1 MANEVDHKAAQASKQ
16 KAVDDRRKAAEAQA
30 DEGARVKEEAVAQ
43 ANRYADAQPTP
54 TQRENDLAKLGVHVA
69 DKEDDGSGPDVAV
82 VRSVQPVQQ
91 GSAPYNT
98 RDAAPAPQKQAPQV
112 KQSEPHKSGENK

>member
-16 KAVDDRRKAAEAQA
+16 KAVDERRKAAEAQVDA
-30 DEGARVKEEAVAQ
+30 GVKAKEEAVKQ
-43 ANRYADAQPTP
+43 ADRFANAQPTP

-82 VRSVQPVQQ
+82 VRSVQPVEQ

-98 RDAAPAPQKQAPQV
+98 RDAAPAQKQAAPQV
-112 KQSEPHKSGENK
+112 KQSEPHKGENK